1 MADDAG
7 MIKGK
12 AVWNSQFVANYC
24 SQLLSSASHL
34 SADKLGAV
42 LSENSKMIA

>member
-1 MADDAG
+1 